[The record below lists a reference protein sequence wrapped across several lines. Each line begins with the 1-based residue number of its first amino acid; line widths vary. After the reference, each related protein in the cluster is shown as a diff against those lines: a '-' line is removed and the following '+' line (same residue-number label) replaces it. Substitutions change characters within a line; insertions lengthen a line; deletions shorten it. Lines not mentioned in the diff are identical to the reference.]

1 MIAHYFLPL
10 KSEVN
15 PMEKGGGRWMLLIAM
30 GRLGY
35 GVILLMVGVA
45 IFNLIG
51 KNLDSELSGLIS
63 RWHLGSHIYYVHWLL
78 QKASNVSP
86 ELLMV
91 LMAGNFIYAALAFI
105 EAAGLGMGRRWA
117 YWLVIFDTAS
127 FIPIEV
133 YQLYAGF
140 SWGNLGLLIF
150 YIASVVYLV
159 RQITRRRQLTPG
171 FMVAP
176 MLKSEV

>member
-1 MIAHYFLPL
+1 
-10 KSEVN
+10 
-15 PMEKGGGRWMLLIAM
+15 MLLIAV

-35 GVILLMVGVA
+35 GIILLVVGVA

-51 KNLDSELSGLIS
+51 KNLGSELSGLIS
-63 RWHLGSHIYYVHWLL
+63 RWHLGSHVYYVHWLL
-78 QKASNVSP
+78 QKVSNVSP
-86 ELLMV
+86 RLLMV
-91 LMAGNFIYAALAFI
+91 LLAGNFIYAALAFI

-140 SWGNLGLLIF
+140 SWINLGLLIF
-150 YIASVVYLV
+150 YIASVIYLV
-159 RQITRRRQLTPG
+159 RQLTRRPELNPG
-171 FMVAP
+171 FIVAP
-176 MLKSEV
+176 ILKSGTN

>member
-1 MIAHYFLPL
+1 
-10 KSEVN
+10 
-15 PMEKGGGRWMLLIAM
+15 MLLIAV

-35 GVILLMVGVA
+35 GIILLVVGVA

-51 KNLDSELSGLIS
+51 KNLGSELSGLIS
-63 RWHLGSHIYYVHWLL
+63 RWHLGSHVYYVHWLL
-78 QKASNVSP
+78 QKVSNVSP
-86 ELLMV
+86 RLLMV
-91 LMAGNFIYAALAFI
+91 LLAGNFIYAALAFI

>member
-1 MIAHYFLPL
+1 
-10 KSEVN
+10 V
-15 PMEKGGGRWMLLIAM
+15 EKGGGRWMLLIAM

-35 GVILLMVGVA
+35 GIILLVVGVA

-51 KNLDSELSGLIS
+51 KNLGSELSGLIS
-63 RWHLGSHIYYVHWLL
+63 RWHLDSHVYYVHWLL
-78 QKASNVSP
+78 QKVSNVSP
-86 ELLMV
+86 RLLMV
-91 LMAGNFIYAALAFI
+91 LLAGNFIYAALAFI

-140 SWGNLGLLIF
+140 SWINLGLLIF
-150 YIASVVYLV
+150 YITSVIYLV
-159 RQITRRRQLTPG
+159 RQLTRRPELNPG
-171 FMVAP
+171 FIVAP
-176 MLKSEV
+176 ILKSGTN

>member
-1 MIAHYFLPL
+1 L

-15 PMEKGGGRWMLLIAM
+15 PVEKSGGRWMLLIAV

-35 GVILLMVGVA
+35 GIILLVVGVA

-51 KNLDSELSGLIS
+51 KNLGSELSGLIS
-63 RWHLGSHIYYVHWLL
+63 RWHLGSHVYYVHWLL
-78 QKASNVSP
+78 QKVSNVSP
-86 ELLMV
+86 RLLMV
-91 LMAGNFIYAALAFI
+91 LLAGNFIYAALAFI

-140 SWGNLGLLIF
+140 SWINLGLLIF
-150 YIASVVYLV
+150 YIASVIYLV
-159 RQITRRRQLTPG
+159 RQLTRRPELNPG
-171 FMVAP
+171 FIVAP
-176 MLKSEV
+176 ILKSGTN

>member
-1 MIAHYFLPL
+1 
-10 KSEVN
+10 
-15 PMEKGGGRWMLLIAM
+15 MLLIAM

-35 GVILLMVGVA
+35 GIILLMVGVA

-51 KNLDSELSGLIS
+51 KNLGSELSGLIS

-78 QKASNVSP
+78 QKVSNVSP

-91 LMAGNFIYAALAFI
+91 LMAGNFTYAALAFI
-105 EAAGLGMGRRWA
+105 EAAGLAMGRRWA

-140 SWGNLGLLIF
+140 QLDQSGLADFLYRF
-150 YIASVVYLV
+150 GCLFGAANYPKAAVESGLYGCAD
-159 RQITRRRQLTPG
+159 T
-171 FMVAP
+171 
-176 MLKSEV
+176 

>member
-1 MIAHYFLPL
+1 L

-15 PMEKGGGRWMLLIAM
+15 PVEKSGGRWMLLIAM

-35 GVILLMVGVA
+35 GIILLLVGVA
-45 IFNLIG
+45 ILNLIG

-105 EAAGLGMGRRWA
+105 EAAGLAMGRRWA

-127 FIPIEV
+127 FIPIEI

-140 SWGNLGLLIF
+140 SWSNLGLLTF
-150 YIASVVYLV
+150 YIASVIYLV
-159 RQITRRRQLTPG
+159 RQLTRRPELNPG

-176 MLKSEV
+176 LLKSETN

>member
-1 MIAHYFLPL
+1 
-10 KSEVN
+10 
-15 PMEKGGGRWMLLIAM
+15 MLLIAV

-35 GVILLMVGVA
+35 GIILLVVGVA

-51 KNLDSELSGLIS
+51 KNLGSELSSLIG

-78 QKASNVSP
+78 QKVSNVSP

-105 EAAGLGMGRRWA
+105 EAAGLAMGRRWA

-140 SWGNLGLLIF
+140 SWINLSLLMF
-150 YIASVVYLV
+150 YLASVIYLV
-159 RQITRRRQLTPG
+159 RQITRRRQMDPG
-171 FMVAP
+171 FIVTP
-176 MLKSEV
+176 ILKSETN